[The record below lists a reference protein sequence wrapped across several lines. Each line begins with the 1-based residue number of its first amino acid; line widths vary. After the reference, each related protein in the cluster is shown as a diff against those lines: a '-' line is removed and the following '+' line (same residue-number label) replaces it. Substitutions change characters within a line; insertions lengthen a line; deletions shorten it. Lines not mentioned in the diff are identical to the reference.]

1 MKTYR
6 ELYACIWILTW
17 HLYIALNLF
26 YSLSSACLMWVISKN
41 YLIVILIIIKSWYTH
56 AHTHTYIYIFKK
68 LNVWP
73 FSIFSQKRD
82 GLCLHGR
89 HRVSIIISKTTKDNC
104 REVIV
109 CCPFSKTIL
118 FKLTMTI
125 FLLFI
130 RLLVFSSVWTPHPWR
145 ISPRPLSVSQPGPL
159 GDENIGVIKVTP

>member
-1 MKTYR
+1 MYV
-6 ELYACIWILTW
+6 
-17 HLYIALNLF
+17 LF
-26 YSLSSACLMWVISKN
+26 
-41 YLIVILIIIKSWYTH
+41 
-56 AHTHTYIYIFKK
+56 
-68 LNVWP
+68 P
-73 FSIFSQKRD
+73 FS
-82 GLCLHGR
+82 
-89 HRVSIIISKTTKDNC
+89 HRKEMDSAFMADTVYIVSIIISKTTKDNC